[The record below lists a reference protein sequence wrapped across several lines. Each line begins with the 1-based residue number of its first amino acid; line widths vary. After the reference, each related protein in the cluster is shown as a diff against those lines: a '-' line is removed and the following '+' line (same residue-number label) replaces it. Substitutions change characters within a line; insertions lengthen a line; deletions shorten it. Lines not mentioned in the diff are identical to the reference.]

1 MKPACEHSHPRCV
14 DCEAEANGITTEC
27 RWIAD
32 HSPVNGRERIWVDE
46 WPVLLLVAAL
56 LALAALL
63 RLVNG
68 DWLP

>member
-1 MKPACEHSHPRCV
+1 MRRRMT
-14 DCEAEANGITTEC
+14 DGITPEC

-32 HSPVNGRERIWVDE
+32 HSPVNGRERIWADE
-46 WPVLLLVAAL
+46 WPVMLLVAAL